1 MTLRYSRPL
10 LVLIGVIASSLF
22 IVPGPLGLAPVDY
35 VLGVVILLG
44 LVGGTTHERQPPW
57 SRSSFKLA
65 SGLWLATMVLASAF
79 SDDRSA
85 AFLQTGKNAA
95 GLLYLCVSISA
106 AVALPESVLLRWTA
120 PVVGALCLA
129 IVLDIYISYV
139 GGRQSGF
146 FPNPIHAATWAGVSM
161 VVLAAAQRG
170 RRAPRIAAMLPC
182 AVVLFLAGSFAVYL
196 GLVAVLVYLNFD
208 RKRVVP
214 FLYMLS
220 VGVLGFSQLPNRWQ
234 VFQEAVDPESRGS
247 ASAASR
253 LNIWE
258 AAWKVAE
265 GHPFGIGPGGIF
277 SVLPSADARYG
288 SRVRDA

>member
-129 IVLDIYISYV
+129 IVLDIYI
-139 GGRQSGF
+139 
-146 FPNPIHAATWAGVSM
+146 TMW
-161 VVLAAAQRG
+161 VVAKVDSFQTRFTRLRG
-170 RRAPRIAAMLPC
+170 
-182 AVVLFLAGSFAVYL
+182 
-196 GLVAVLVYLNFD
+196 
-208 RKRVVP
+208 
-214 FLYMLS
+214 
-220 VGVLGFSQLPNRWQ
+220 Q
-234 VFQEAVDPESRGS
+234 
-247 ASAASR
+247 ASR
-253 LNIWE
+253 WWSWPQRSGVVVHHVSRPCSHARWYFFWRARSLCTLDWWRCWSISTSIAKGSCHSSICCPWE
-258 AAWKVAE
+258 FLDS
-265 GHPFGIGPGGIF
+265 HNYPTGGKSF
-277 SVLPSADARYG
+277 KG
-288 SRVRDA
+288 S